1 MPIASSIS
9 EEHKTFTSF
18 LIWLALTFS
27 GSYVPGGDTLDLT
40 AVTNPNGFDV
50 ESFFE
55 IPKSIGVF
63 AENLGGYYL
72 QIIPGATLQTYKIKV
87 FAPGGAELGAVT
99 YASVALTAAG
109 IATLLATRRA
119 M

>member
-9 EEHKTFTSF
+9 EEAKLVDKI

-40 AVTNPNGFDV
+40 QVQNTTGHAIEG
-50 ESFFE
+50 FFE
-55 IPKSIGVF
+55 PPTNIGVF
-63 AENLGGYYL
+63 SESAGGYYCQVIL
-72 QIIPGATLQTYKIKV
+72 GATLQTYKLKV
-87 FAPGGAELGAVT
+87 FAPGGAEVGAVT
-99 YASVALTAAG
+99 YASIGFNNAQV
-109 IATLLATRRA
+109 TLLATRRA